1 MTRPSLWILA
11 ALVTLASVGAV
22 LAFVDLGE
30 LAADVRHLD
39 LRALFLLVI
48 ALQAQQYLGSV
59 RFRRFLPQVKIGW
72 LKGWL
77 IENIAGLATFVLPF
91 GLGEGARI
99 WAWKRMGGTRLSLAG
114 TSYLLTRAI
123 DATVVLALLTGLS
136 LLPIGGEAILNGG
149 VRLVLALG
157 AIALAA
163 LWGLVLGRGQA
174 WGTRLALRLEGG
186 NRSRIACGLASLARA
201 FADAAALPAADLAVA
216 ALASLLFWAVQMGE
230 TFILAHATGLDLSF
244 AQVLV
249 VYMAWWVAALLPVQ
263 GFIRTGTH
271 QAGWV
276 GGLVLVGVPVD
287 QAMLA
292 ATVTH
297 LLLLLRTVLAQGVTA
312 VLYLFVARSR
322 RKGNS

>member
-1 MTRPSLWILA
+1 MTRRGRWIA
-11 ALVTLASVGAV
+11 AVAVTLASVGAV
-22 LAFVDLGE
+22 FGFVDLG
-30 LAADVRHLD
+30 DIVNGVRRLD
-39 LRALFLLVI
+39 LRALFWLVL

-59 RFRRFLPQVKIGW
+59 RFRRFLPQVRIGR

-77 IENIAGLATFVLPF
+77 IENVAGVCAFVLPF

-99 WAWKRMGGTRLSLAG
+99 WAWKKMGGTRLSLAG

-136 LLPIGGEAILNGG
+136 LLPVNGEAVLNRD
-149 VRLVLALG
+149 VRLSLALG
-157 AIALAA
+157 TLALAG
-163 LWGLVLGRGQA
+163 LWAVFLGRGQT
-174 WGTRLALRLEGG
+174 WGTRLAVRLEDENGG
-186 NRSRIACGLASLARA
+186 IGHGLAALARA

-230 TFILAHATGLDLSF
+230 TFILAHATGLNLSF
-244 AQVLV
+244 DQVLV
-249 VYMAWWVAALLPVQ
+249 VYMAWWLAALLPVQ

-276 GGLVLVGVPVD
+276 GGLILVGVPVD

-297 LLLLLRTVLAQGVTA
+297 LLLLLRTVLAQGITA
-312 VLYLFVARSR
+312 VLYLFVVC
-322 RKGNS
+322 RKGKA